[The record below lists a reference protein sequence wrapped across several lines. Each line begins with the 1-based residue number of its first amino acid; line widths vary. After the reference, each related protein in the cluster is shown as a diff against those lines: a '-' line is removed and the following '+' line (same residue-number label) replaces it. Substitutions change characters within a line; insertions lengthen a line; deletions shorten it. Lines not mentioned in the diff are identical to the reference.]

1 MSYPIHKHLTFNVW
15 ANTKVSEILSEV
27 TDEIYF
33 EENKS
38 SFPSIAKTVLHIWGA
53 QNIWLKRMQGE
64 SLTAWPHQADQ
75 DSKVGQLNGLVQSS
89 QNILDFIKSKDEAF
103 LSSLYS
109 YTNMKGEPFRDSV
122 EGTLFH
128 VVNHST
134 YHRGQIITMLREA
147 GVTKV
152 VGTDLIHYL
161 RSHKLEG

>member
-1 MSYPIHKHLTFNVW
+1 MSYSIRKHLAYNTW
-15 ANTKVSEILSEV
+15 ANTKIAEVLRAVS
-27 TDEIYF
+27 DEIYF
-33 EENKS
+33 KENKS

-53 QNIWLKRMQGE
+53 QFIWLKRMQGE
-64 SLTAWPHQADQ
+64 SLTTWPNDDNQNN
-75 DSKVGQLNGLVQSS
+75 KNGQLDGLIQSS
-89 QNILDFIKSKDEAF
+89 QDIFSFIVSKDEVF

-122 EGTLFH
+122 EDSLFH

-152 VGTDLIHYL
+152 AGTDLIHYL
-161 RSHKLEG
+161 RLLPK